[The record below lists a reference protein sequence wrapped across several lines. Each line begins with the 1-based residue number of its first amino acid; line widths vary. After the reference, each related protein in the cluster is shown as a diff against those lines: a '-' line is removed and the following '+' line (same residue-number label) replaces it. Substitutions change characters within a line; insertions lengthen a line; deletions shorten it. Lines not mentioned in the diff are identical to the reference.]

1 MVDSTSH
8 LINRY
13 PVDDTIGFPNAYP
26 RNSDLSGGHRY
37 PPFEHRYPPFEDSFV
52 NHFSVKLISSIK
64 IIIIYLTTVA
74 WAFLGGRRGGEEK
87 KNSTVFIIRI

>member
-1 MVDSTSH
+1 M
-8 LINRY
+8 
-13 PVDDTIGFPNAYP
+13 DDTIGFPNAYP

>member
-1 MVDSTSH
+1 M
-8 LINRY
+8 
-13 PVDDTIGFPNAYP
+13 DDTIGFPNAYP

-87 KNSTVFIIRI
+87 KNSIVFIIRI

>member
-13 PVDDTIGFPNAYP
+13 QVDDTIGFPNAYP

-37 PPFEHRYPPFEDSFV
+37 PPVEDSFV
-52 NHFSVKLISSIK
+52 NHLLVKLISSIK

-87 KNSTVFIIRI
+87 KNSIVFIICI